1 MHLLY
6 SSNGR
11 IFGID
16 LAQPVQVRAQRVGIP
31 VLLGIT
37 CQASKSFGLIGIDQ
51 KNLLPV
57 LRCQVHA
64 VSSLKR
70 TGLSQKDLDAALVLR
85 GSRRG
90 RHKRQYENQNETTE

>member
-6 SSNGR
+6 SGNGR

-37 CQASKSFGLIGIDQ
+37 CQASESFGLIGIDQ
-51 KNLLPV
+51 QNLLPV

-64 VSSLKR
+64 VSSLQR
-70 TGLSQKDLDAALVLR
+70 TGFTQKNLDAGLVLR
-85 GSRRG
+85 SSRRS
-90 RHKRQYENQNETTE
+90 RPKR